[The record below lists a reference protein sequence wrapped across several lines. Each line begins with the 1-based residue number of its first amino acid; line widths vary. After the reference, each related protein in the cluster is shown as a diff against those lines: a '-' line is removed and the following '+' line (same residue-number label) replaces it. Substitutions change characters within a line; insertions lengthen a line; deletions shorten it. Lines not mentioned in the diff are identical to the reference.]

1 MRFAGLEKDTYK
13 VVRQNVIDMILA
25 TEMTKHFEHLA
36 KFVSVCNKPSSL
48 DEAPIDGLV
57 SRTRRRLYI
66 DFPSSSPFR
75 RKSSL
80 RLRVK
85 T

>member
-1 MRFAGLEKDTYK
+1 MYCACLGLEKDTYK

-36 KFVSVCNKPSSL
+36 KFVSVCNKPSTL
-48 DEAPIDGLV
+48 DDAPIDGLV
-57 SRTRRRLYI
+57 SGRGPTGR
-66 DFPSSSPFR
+66 
-75 RKSSL
+75 SL
-80 RLRVK
+80 SVGRA